1 MEVYVHIRTYVY
13 VCTVCI
19 CTYICTYVPILICIN
34 QLPPTQMMGYLNV
47 EIWTGVEGILV
58 DDLRLDKRFPKT
70 PSVSVTASGVISSH

>member
-1 MEVYVHIRTYVY
+1 MYIYVHTYTYVLCVFVRTYVPTYLSSY
-13 VCTVCI
+13 V
-19 CTYICTYVPILICIN
+19 CIN